1 MRASGQLQH
10 HQFGAFPVFKGYF
23 YYRIAVR
30 RLSELYEERL
40 HSLALNHWTY
50 ST

>member
-1 MRASGQLQH
+1 MIFDH
-10 HQFGAFPVFKGYF
+10 
-23 YYRIAVR
+23 RIAVR
-30 RLSELYEERL
+30 RLSELCEERL